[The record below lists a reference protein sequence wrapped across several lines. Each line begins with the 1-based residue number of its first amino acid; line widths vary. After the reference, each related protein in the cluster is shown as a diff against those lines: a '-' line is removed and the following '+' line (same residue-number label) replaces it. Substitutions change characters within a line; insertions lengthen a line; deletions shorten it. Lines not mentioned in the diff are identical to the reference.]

1 MYDILIVIL
10 FIGAIFDI
18 TLFFKIWNMTD
29 NVKEMKRLYMF
40 GNTDKRHIMKA
51 VIMNDKDAILNLVCE
66 SYVNE
71 VLRLNYLAM
80 SDSKLEK
87 AVMDIAAKHARY
99 LQKYDIDIPDFSLY
113 AKKERLRA
121 PL

>member
-1 MYDILIVIL
+1 MSDIII
-10 FIGAIFDI
+10 AIFSI
-18 TLFFKIWNMTD
+18 LYIILFFKIWIMT
-29 NVKEMKRLYMF
+29 NHIKAIKKLYVF

-51 VIMNDKDAILNLVCE
+51 VVMNDKDAILDLVCE

-71 VLRLNYLAM
+71 VLTLNYLAM

-87 AVMDIAAKHARY
+87 AVMDIAAKHARF
-99 LQKYDIDIPDFSLY
+99 LQKYDIEVPDFSIY
-113 AKKERLRA
+113 ANKERLRS